1 MSLVEPSAA
10 LAYYRKN
17 YLFGVARPGALVFDG
32 TVLGLYGNDLS
43 EIWAA
48 SLGQVRVKKGMG
60 TLTVSIDGAKASIL
74 TAVGGNT
81 SPSPSRELTGFLQ
94 GHQGIPGAPSV
105 NAAFIASNVNVL
117 GVGTYAKGQ
126 KALREFFGQLGVL
139 G

>member
-81 SPSPSRELTGFLQ
+81 SP
-94 GHQGIPGAPSV
+94 APRGS
-105 NAAFIASNVNVL
+105 
-117 GVGTYAKGQ
+117 
-126 KALREFFGQLGVL
+126 
-139 G
+139 